1 MKLLWIV
8 PACIA
13 FSLSAQSDL
22 ATALSRVQGLS
33 LDQIRELQ
41 ARVAAE
47 EGTLEQK
54 AYEDAYLNYCVASR
68 FSSKEAKQAEILID
82 RNLKVL
88 EPKQDADSLALQGAF
103 IGLKLNHS
111 PMQGI
116 WLNPKALRCF
126 ETAEKMQPGNPRPWI
141 LHGVHMLH
149 MPAFAGGGAQKAIP
163 LFENA
168 VKAAESEP
176 KSKNPWVP
184 QWGRIESYAWLAIAQ
199 AEMGLAPQAE
209 ATLMKAKAFD
219 PEHGFLN
226 YAAGRVQSA
235 KNKKS

>member
-82 RNLKVL
+82 R
-88 EPKQDADSLALQGAF
+88 ERQIDP
-103 IGLKLNHS
+103 
-111 PMQGI
+111 
-116 WLNPKALRCF
+116 
-126 ETAEKMQPGNPRPWI
+126 
-141 LHGVHMLH
+141 
-149 MPAFAGGGAQKAIP
+149 AIP
-163 LFENA
+163 LAADVDIA
-168 VKAAESEP
+168 VGHRSDAP
-176 KSKNPWVP
+176 
-184 QWGRIESYAWLAIAQ
+184 RIRPRGHAREKTA
-199 AEMGLAPQAE
+199 
-209 ATLMKAKAFD
+209 
-219 PEHGFLN
+219 
-226 YAAGRVQSA
+226 
-235 KNKKS
+235 